1 MRRLLTLLIPLCLA
15 APAAGT
21 AQSTPTAAEIIAKY
35 AARIGGADRVRAVV
49 TLRMSGKFY
58 GGGGFEAAVSNESK
72 RPNKVRQEF
81 AFGGMTGVTA
91 FDGSHGWK
99 IEPWNGKKDAETMGE
114 QELKGIIEAA
124 EFDDPLFNA
133 RERGNTVEFLGA
145 ELIEGTKV
153 WKIRAT
159 LASTGDVRTYY
170 LDAES
175 CVPIKYEVKRT
186 VRGAESTFEVELGD
200 YKEVQG
206 VLYPF
211 SLAVGAKGSSSAQKQ
226 QFVWERITANPVLT
240 DERFAKPAAG
250 AKLVT
255 AAEAASAHPGT
266 AGPSPSALQAPAF
279 TPLPGTSA
287 VASAVVDSEV
297 TSGLGARNIGS
308 AVMSGRIAA
317 LAVQPEGDRLTIYV
331 GAASGGVWKS
341 TNGGTTFKP
350 VFDEQPVQSI
360 GALAIDPK
368 NPKTIWAGTGETW
381 TRNSVSIGDGI
392 YKSTDGGE
400 TWTNMG
406 LRESER
412 ISRILIDP
420 TNPSTVYVCVP
431 GKLWSDSNDRG
442 VYKTTDGGKFWVK
455 ILGGANASTGCSIM
469 SMDPSS
475 PGTLYA
481 GLWDFRRK
489 GWTFRSGG
497 DGPEAPSGSALMKST
512 DGGATW
518 SRLDAA
524 SAKGLPPG
532 PWGRVAVEVA
542 PSKPNVVYAFIEA
555 VPPLNGL
562 YRSDDGGR
570 TWELRDRSQ
579 NMLWRPF
586 YYAILI
592 VDPKNENRLFKPDG
606 SLIMSTD
613 GGATFNVISGST
625 HGDSHDVWIDPR
637 STDHLIMGDDG
648 GLWFSYDGG
657 DKWWK
662 SEALPISQF
671 YHVSTDMDR
680 PYKVYGGLQDNSTF
694 VGRSQFPGGI
704 AKAQW
709 ENLYGGDGFWA
720 FADPK
725 DPNFVYAEA
734 QGGYIGRINLK
745 THETRDIKPL
755 PKYGEGKLRF
765 NWNAPIHLSPSRS
778 GTLYLGAQYLFRSRD
793 RGQTWERISPDL
805 TTNDP
810 KKQQQELSGGVTVD
824 NSSAEMHTTIYAIGE
839 SPKDSMLVWVG
850 TDDGNVQ
857 VTQDGGKQWTN
868 VTPNIT
874 GLPKNSW
881 VSSIEPGHF
890 AVGTVYATFDRH
902 MDGDMTP
909 HAYRSTDFGK
919 TWTSLIGAGSPVRGY
934 AHVIKEDPKT
944 PQLLYL
950 GTEFGLWI
958 SVDAGAHWSRYKG
971 GNMPAVAVRDLEVQL
986 RDDDLV
992 IGTHGRG
999 IWIVDDITPLRNL
1012 AAGATSRGA
1021 AFVQTKPVV
1030 QVLSAGGGWANG
1042 DAEFIGPNPPGD
1054 AVITYYLQRRHI
1066 FGDLKLEV
1074 FDSSG
1079 KMVQTLPAGK
1089 RRGLSRAAWTMRMA
1103 PPRIPPAATAAFAV
1117 GPRFLPGTY
1126 TVKLTEGDVVTS
1138 TALRVVGDP
1147 RTSHAAADRKA
1158 QFALAITLYDLM
1170 NQMATVVEQMNDARG
1185 ALDQRGT
1192 GLVAVDTLLQA
1203 LQRGSATVDT
1213 MRKKIVATKE
1223 GGMITGE
1230 ERLREN
1236 LAELYGSVVGYEGRP
1251 SEMQLQRTGAISGE
1265 LGDVSKSFTR
1275 WIQTELPK
1283 INKML
1288 EGRGLPRIEPAKV
1301 LP

>member
-1 MRRLLTLLIPLCLA
+1 MRRSLSFVVALCLA
-15 APAAGT
+15 LPASSA

-35 AARIGGADRVRAVV
+35 AERIGGANRLRAVV
-49 TLRMSGKFY
+49 SLRRTGKFY
-58 GGGGFEAAVSNESK
+58 GGGGFEAVIAYESK
-72 RPNKVRQEF
+72 RPGSVREEF
-81 AFGGMTGVTA
+81 TFGGMTGVSA
-91 FDGSHGWK
+91 YDGKTGWK
-99 IEPWNGKKDAETMGE
+99 IEPWGGKKDPEPMGE
-114 QELKGIIEAA
+114 QELKGIIEDA

-133 RERGNTVEFLGA
+133 AERGNKVELLGA
-145 ELIEGTKV
+145 ELLEGTKV
-153 WKIRAT
+153 WKLRVT
-159 LASTGDVRTYY
+159 LASNGDERTYY

-186 VRGAESTFEVELGD
+186 VRGAESFFEVELGD

-206 VLYPF
+206 VLFPF
-211 SLAVGAKGSSSAQKQ
+211 SFASGAKGSSSAEKSQIV
-226 QFVWERITANPVLT
+226 FDRITVNPVLP
-240 DERFAKPAAG
+240 DARFVKPTLG

-255 AAEAASAHPGT
+255 SAEAAAANPGT
-266 AGPSPSALQAPAF
+266 AGSSPSAISAPAF
-279 TPLPGTSA
+279 KPLPGTS
-287 VASAVVDSEV
+287 VAETAAVDSEV

-308 AVMSGRIAA
+308 AVMSGRISA
-317 LAVQPEGDRLTIYV
+317 LAVRPESDRLTIYV

-350 VFDEQPVQSI
+350 VFDKQPVQSI

-368 NPKTIWAGTGETW
+368 DPKVVWAGTGETW

-392 YKSTDGGE
+392 YKTTDGGE
-400 TWTNMG
+400 TWTHMG
-406 LRESER
+406 LPESER

-420 TNPSTVYVCVP
+420 TNTNTVYACVP

-442 VYKTTDGGKFWVK
+442 VYKTTDGGKSWTK
-455 ILGGANASTGCSIM
+455 ILGGPNPSTGCGIM
-469 SMDPSS
+469 SMDPTS
-475 PGTLYA
+475 PNTLYA
-481 GLWDFRRK
+481 SLWDFRRK

-497 DGPEAPSGSALMKST
+497 DGPEAPSGSALLKST

-518 SRLDAA
+518 MRLDAT
-524 SAKGLPPG
+524 SAKGLPQG

-542 PSKPNVVYAFIEA
+542 PSKPSVVYAFIEA

-562 YRSDDGGR
+562 YRSEDGGR

-637 STDHLIMGDDG
+637 NTDRLIMGDDG

-662 SEALPISQF
+662 SETLPISQY
-671 YHVSTDMDR
+671 YHVSTDMDT

-709 ENLYGGDGFWA
+709 ENMYGGDGFWA

-725 DPNFVYAEA
+725 EPTYMYAEA
-734 QGGYIGRINLK
+734 QGGYIGRINMK

-765 NWNAPIHLSPSRS
+765 NWNTPIHLSPSRS
-778 GTLYLGAQYLFRSRD
+778 GTLYIGAQYLFRSRD
-793 RGQTWERISPDL
+793 RGQTWDRISPDL
-805 TTNDP
+805 TTNDAT
-810 KKQQQELSGGVTVD
+810 KQKQELSGGVTVD
-824 NSSAEMHTTIYAIGE
+824 NSSAEMHTTIYAIAE
-839 SPKDSMLVWVG
+839 SPKDSMVIWAG

-857 VTQDGGKQWTN
+857 LTRNGGKQWTN
-868 VTPNIT
+868 LTPNIA

-881 VSSIEPGHF
+881 VSSVAAGHF
-890 AVGTVYATFDRH
+890 GAGTVYATFDRH

-909 HAYRSTDFGK
+909 HAYKSTDFGK
-919 TWTSLIGAGSPVRGY
+919 TWTSLIAAGSPVRGY

-958 SVDAGAHWSRYKG
+958 SVDGGAHWARYKG
-971 GNMPAVAVRDLEVQL
+971 GNMPAVAVRDLDVHP

-999 IWIVDDITPLRNL
+999 IWIVDDITPLRAL
-1012 AAGATSRGA
+1012 AAGATSKAA

-1042 DAEFIGPNPPGD
+1042 DAEFIGRNPPGD

-1074 FDSSG
+1074 FDSTG
-1079 KMVQTLPAGK
+1079 KLVQTLPAGK
-1089 RRGLSRAAWTMRMA
+1089 RRGLSRTAWTMRMS
-1103 PPRIPPAATAAFAV
+1103 PPRVPPAASAAFAV

-1126 TVKLTEGDVVTS
+1126 TVKLTEGELVT
-1138 TALRVVGDP
+1138 TTKLTVTGDARAP
-1147 RTSHAAADRKA
+1147 HAIADRKA
-1158 QFALAITLYDLM
+1158 QFSLAVTLYDLL
-1170 NQMATVVEQMNDARG
+1170 NQMTTVVDQMNDMRG
-1185 ALDQRGT
+1185 SLDDRGQ
-1192 GLVAVDTLLQA
+1192 GLVALDTLLQA
-1203 LQRGSATVDT
+1203 LQKGSSQVDG

-1251 SEMQLQRTGAISGE
+1251 SEMQEQRTGSIGRE
-1265 LGDVSKSFTR
+1265 LGDVSKEFGR
-1275 WIQTELPK
+1275 WVQTELPK

-1288 EGRGLPRIEPAKV
+1288 TGRGLKPIEAAK
-1301 LP
+1301 LQP